1 MGGAIAMKAQE
12 LSKLEAILG
21 HRFRDR
27 GLLEQALTHSSHARE
42 AEAQSEKDT
51 WHDNEQMEFL
61 GDAVLGFVTSEDL
74 FERFPQFREGE
85 LSKLRAYLVSE
96 KHLINAAKRLKIGRF
111 LRLGR
116 GEEKS
121 GGRTKTTLQVDA
133 LEAVIAAM
141 YMDAGLSKTRKLIL
155 DTILGPELRK
165 LSRRK
170 TAVVPVT
177 DFKSALQEITHT
189 LGLAPPSYV
198 VVKEHGPQHNKTFTV
213 EVRIRGNG
221 SPMYSGQCEGS
232 TKKQGEQG
240 AAKAA
245 LEFLKQLEKKQ
256 GAGSATGH
264 GR

>member
-1 MGGAIAMKAQE
+1 MKAPE

-21 HRFRDR
+21 HQFRDH

-42 AEAQSEKDT
+42 AQAQSKEEVT

-61 GDAVLGFVTSEDL
+61 GDAVLGFVTSEHL
-74 FERFPQFREGE
+74 FERFPHFREGE

-96 KHLINAAKRLKIGRF
+96 KHLIRAAKRLKIGKF

-189 LGLAPPSYV
+189 LGLAPPSYAV
-198 VVKEHGPQHNKTFTV
+198 VREHGPQHNKTFTV

-221 SPMYSGQCEGS
+221 HSNPMYSGQCEGS

-245 LEFLKQLEKKQ
+245 LEFLKQVQKKQ
-256 GAGSATGH
+256 ETGSATGH